1 MFLLISTLSIISHN
15 VEITSRIV
23 AGPFCNGYQI
33 HKALWEMLELSAE

>member
-1 MFLLISTLSIISHN
+1 
-15 VEITSRIV
+15 V